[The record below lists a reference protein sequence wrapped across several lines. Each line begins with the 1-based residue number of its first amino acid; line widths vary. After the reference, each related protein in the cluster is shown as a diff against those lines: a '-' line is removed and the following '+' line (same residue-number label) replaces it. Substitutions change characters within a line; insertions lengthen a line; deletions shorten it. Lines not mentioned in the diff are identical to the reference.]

1 MTSPVSSTIDASAR
15 LVGEIRQSVAEWRLI
30 SDADRRVVERKRKR
44 TKWSR
49 QLGQLK
55 AVLVKASR
63 RGPEVYELAHA
74 RHRDVMDALE
84 VALAELRE
92 AA

>member
-1 MTSPVSSTIDASAR
+1 MADAVSSTIDASAR
-15 LVGEIRQSVAEWRLI
+15 LITELRRTVAEWRLI
-30 SDADRRVVERKRKR
+30 SDADRRVRERKVLR
-44 TKWSR
+44 TKWTR

-63 RGPEVYELAHA
+63 RGPDAYELAHA

-84 VALAELRE
+84 EALAELRE
-92 AA
+92 VA